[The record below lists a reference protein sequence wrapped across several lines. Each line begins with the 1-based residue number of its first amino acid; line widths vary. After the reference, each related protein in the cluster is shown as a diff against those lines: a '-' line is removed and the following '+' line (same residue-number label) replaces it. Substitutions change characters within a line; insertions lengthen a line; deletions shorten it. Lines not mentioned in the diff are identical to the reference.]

1 MKNRRPSLVLFAICL
16 LLIAS
21 FAALLFHHHEE
32 GPISHDCVVCR
43 LAKTIS
49 CFIALSIL
57 FLTQLTA
64 QAFSER
70 PAFKPVL
77 TSLPFSLQNRP
88 PPLFS

>member
-1 MKNRRPSLVLFAICL
+1 MKNRRRLVLFAICL

-32 GPISHDCVVCR
+32 GPISHDCAVCR
-43 LAKTIS
+43 LVKTVS

-57 FLTQLTA
+57 FLIELTA
-64 QAFSER
+64 QTFSER

-77 TSLPFSLQNRP
+77 TPLPFSLQNRP